1 MRIVSEKRKI
11 GMKSKI
17 KIIGPLLL
25 LLTALLWG
33 IAFVAQSVGTEH
45 AGPFTFNGVRTIIGA
60 FSVLPVALFFRRQ
73 NEKKLTTPKTKEEKK
88 QDNKL
93 LLKAGFM
100 CGIVLFVATNLQN
113 KAFEYTDAGKIAFI
127 TSLYILFVPVFGLLF
142 LRKKV
147 RAILWPCFAMGL
159 IGMFL
164 LCMGE
169 ATHGINTGDLLTFAC
184 SIVFAVHIL
193 VVDSY
198 VDRVDPVM
206 MSCVQFFVAGV
217 LTMILAFIFEEPSI
231 AGIRACLGAILYAG
245 ICSSGIAYTLQIVGQ
260 KYTEATVATLLLS
273 MESVFGVI
281 SSAIVLHE
289 TMTVREVVGCV
300 LMFVAIIVSQLPER
314 KKEVVKV

>member
-1 MRIVSEKRKI
+1 MNKK
-11 GMKSKI
+11 M
-17 KIIGPLLL
+17 KIIGPAML

-33 IAFVAQSVGTEH
+33 IAFVAQSVGTEQ

-60 FSVLPVALFFRRQ
+60 CSVLPVALFFRRQ
-73 NEKKLTTPKTKEEKK
+73 NEKKLPSPKTKDEKK
-88 QDNKL
+88 QENQL
-93 LLKAGFM
+93 LIKAGVM
-100 CGIVLFVATNLQN
+100 CGIVLFAATNLQN

-127 TSLYILFVPVFGLLF
+127 TSLYILFVPVFGLVF

-147 RAILWPCFAMGL
+147 RAILWPCFAVGL
-159 IGMFL
+159 LGMFL

-169 ATHGINTGDLLTFAC
+169 ATQGINTGDLLTFAC

-193 VVDSY
+193 VVDKY

-206 MSCVQFFVAGV
+206 MSCIQFFVAGV
-217 LTMILAFIFEEPSI
+217 LTMILAFIFEEPSV
-231 AGIRACLGAILYAG
+231 AGIRSCIGAILYAG

-281 SSAIVLHE
+281 SSAIILHE
-289 TMTVREVVGCV
+289 TMSLREVIGCV

>member
-1 MRIVSEKRKI
+1 
-11 GMKSKI
+11 MKSKI
-17 KIIGPLLL
+17 KIIGPLML

-33 IAFVAQSVGTEH
+33 IAFVAQSVGTEQ

-60 FSVLPVALFFRRQ
+60 CSVLPVALFFRRQ
-73 NEKKLTTPKTKEEKK
+73 NEKKLTVPKTREEKK

-93 LLKAGFM
+93 LLKAGVI
-100 CGIVLFVATNLQN
+100 CGIVLFAATNLQN
-113 KAFEYTDAGKIAFI
+113 KAFDYTDAGKIAFI

-147 RAILWPCFAMGL
+147 RAILWPCFVVGL
-159 IGMFL
+159 VGMFL

-169 ATHGINTGDLLTFAC
+169 ATQGINTGDLLTFGC
-184 SIVFAVHIL
+184 SVVFAVHIL
-193 VVDSY
+193 VVDKY

-206 MSCVQFFVAGV
+206 MSCIQFFVAGI

-231 AGIRACLGAILYAG
+231 AGVRACIGAILYAG

-281 SSAIVLHE
+281 SSAIILHE
-289 TMTVREVVGCV
+289 TMSAREVIGCV
-300 LMFVAIIVSQLPER
+300 LMFAAIIVSQLPEK
-314 KKEVVKV
+314 KKEAQKTA